1 VYICMCSYTGRP
13 VSTRHLQGLASDAP
27 TLSSSSTL
35 PSDVERDKTVGTT
48 KSSVT
53 ASPTATTSATTSA
66 TASASSSPRSLSS
79 QRFEA
84 GDMICI
90 RGVEDKGG
98 GVIRWVGTLPDVDG
112 PIAGLEM
119 VCVLV
124 YCVPILK
131 VS

>member
-1 VYICMCSYTGRP
+1 MLCIYMFSCTGRP

-35 PSDVERDKTVGTT
+35 PSNVERDKTVGTA

-53 ASPTATTSATTSA
+53 ASPTATTSAT
-66 TASASSSPRSLSS
+66 ASVSSSPRSPFS

-84 GDMICI
+84 GDMIRI

-98 GVIRWVGTLPDVDG
+98 GVVRWVGTLPDVDG

-119 VCVLV
+119 VYVLV
-124 YCVPILK
+124 YYVPIIK